1 MRQETVF
8 DFVKDP
14 TKENF
19 LKSRE
24 LIVTNPDYDA
34 YSNDL
39 EIMEKLLENKEYE
52 KLNYYVT
59 INMLLSP
66 RAHFIKYLS
75 LKESGKEK
83 GAEGVMFI
91 CHNILSCIEKTGDG
105 TRQNPYIVIRPS
117 DEKDFLQ
124 FHLKK
129 NYTQQKLIQTD
140 GKYLDMLVLEDG
152 SQIYFDIT
160 DAYKTIS
167 RSFNEKKSEFKN
179 EEKEEK
185 PSKKPWWN
193 FLNK

>member
-8 DFVKDP
+8 DFVADP

-34 YSNDL
+34 YSDDL
-39 EIMEKLLENKEYE
+39 DIMEQLFENKEYE

-59 INMLLSP
+59 INVLLSP

-75 LKESGKEK
+75 LKESGNMKA
-83 GAEGVMFI
+83 AESVMFI
-91 CHNILSCIEKTGDG
+91 CVNILRCIEKTGDG
-105 TRQNPYIVIRPS
+105 TLQNPYIVIRVS

-129 NYTQQKLIQTD
+129 KHTQQRLIQNED
-140 GKYLDMLVLEDG
+140 KYLDVLTLEDG
-152 SQIYFDIT
+152 SELYFDIT
-160 DAYKTIS
+160 DAYKTVS
-167 RSFNEKKSEFKN
+167 RSFAKSKSELKK
-179 EEKEEK
+179 EEKEEEK
-185 PSKKPWWN
+185 LPKKKWWN
-193 FLNK
+193 FK